1 MALPQIQR
9 FQKLQ
14 EQRTQAFHELDQH
27 HKIFLCHA
35 PNYENGFDDFKKGVS
50 QVTDQFQKVSKEII
64 SIKASLAKEYPDLQ
78 VSALIG
84 KIQELE
90 EKKLN
95 TVVDLQLAK
104 QQALDNPEDELC
116 EKNWNL
122 IRAGLNKLC
131 EEITETL
138 TEIRYEAAD
147 LDPPA

>member
-1 MALPQIQR
+1 MARTQIQT

-50 QVTDQFQKVSKEII
+50 EVTDQFQKVSKEII
-64 SIKASLAKEYPDLQ
+64 TIKTSLAKEHPELQ
-78 VSALIG
+78 VSSLIG
-84 KIQELE
+84 KVQELE

-104 QQALDNPEDELC
+104 QQALDNPDDELC
-116 EKNWNL
+116 EKNWSL
-122 IRAGLNKLC
+122 IRAGLNQLC